1 MKKIN
6 FEKLDIFTDIQK
18 TNKVEQDVK
27 SELANFI
34 YKNAAG
40 IEMHALAMKIYN
52 SEGETEY
59 NEKECELIRTI
70 SQSLAPFFI
79 DAIENVLKDEN
90 NTK

>member
-6 FEKLDIFTDIQK
+6 FEKLETFTDITK
-18 TNKVEQDVK
+18 TKKVEQDVK
-27 SELANFI
+27 TEFANFI

-40 IEMHALAMKIYN
+40 IEMHALALKIYN
-52 SEGETEY
+52 SQGETEF
-59 NEKECELIRTI
+59 NEKECELIRAA

>member
-6 FEKLDIFTDIQK
+6 FEKLEIYLDIEK
-18 TNKVEQDVK
+18 TKKIEQNVK

-40 IEMHALAMKIYN
+40 IEMHSLAMKIYN

-59 NEKECELIRTI
+59 NDKECELIRTA
-70 SQSLAPFFI
+70 SQALAPFFI

-90 NTK
+90 N

>member
-6 FEKLDIFTDIQK
+6 FEKLEVYLDIEK
-18 TNKVEQDVK
+18 TKKIEQDVK
-27 SELANFI
+27 SEFANFI

-40 IEMHALAMKIYN
+40 IEMYALAMKIYN
-52 SEGETEY
+52 SQGETEF
-59 NEKECELIRTI
+59 NEKECELIRAA